1 VPIYHIATNSDW
13 DQRSDSEYRPARLD
27 EEGFVHCSD
36 ASQVVKTANTRF
48 AGRDDLVLLTL
59 DESQLGS
66 TVVWEDSYASGTEFP
81 HVYGPIP
88 RRAITDVASFA
99 PDSDGRFDWWNAA
112 V

>member
-1 VPIYHIATNSDW
+1 MPIYHIATTSDW
-13 DQRSDSEYRPARLD
+13 NRRSDREYRPARLE
-27 EEGFVHCSD
+27 EEGFVHCSNV
-36 ASQVVKTANTRF
+36 AQVVNTANNLF

-66 TVVWEDSYASGTEFP
+66 TVVWEDSYASGTVFP

-88 RRAITDVASFA
+88 LRAITEVGVFE
-99 PDSDGRFDWWNAA
+99 PDCDGRFDCWNAA